1 LFGALSDLNEKRG
14 EHVAKATNDLIR
26 IAAAGG
32 GVYVPAT
39 KSTEDLFQIA
49 AAASDKGA
57 RIIVTKAS
65 GKATDD
71 LVRIA
76 ALAKDTYFSI

>member
-1 LFGALSDLNEKRG
+1 MEMRENIWPRPLVILFVLLPP
-14 EHVAKATNDLIR
+14 VAGCTFLQA
-26 IAAAGG
+26 
-32 GVYVPAT
+32 
-39 KSTEDLFQIA
+39 KSTEDLIKIA

-71 LVRIA
+71 LIRIA
-76 ALAKDTYFSI
+76 AAGKGCVLFDLAS

>member
-1 LFGALSDLNEKRG
+1 M
-14 EHVAKATNDLIR
+14 AKATNDLIR

-32 GVYVPAT
+32 GMYVPAT
-39 KSTEDLFQIA
+39 KSTEDLIQIA
-49 AAASDKGA
+49 AAASGKGA

-71 LVRIA
+71 LIRIA
-76 ALAKDTYFSI
+76 AAGKGCVLFDLAS